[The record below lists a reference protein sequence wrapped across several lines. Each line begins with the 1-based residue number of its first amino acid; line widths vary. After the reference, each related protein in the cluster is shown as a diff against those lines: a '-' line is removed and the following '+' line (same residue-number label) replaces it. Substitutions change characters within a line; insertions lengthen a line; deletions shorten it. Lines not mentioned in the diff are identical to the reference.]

1 MAGPGY
7 TAINSQLNKRNWL
20 NYRVDRSSYEETTI
34 TIMLT
39 KLAYTGLLCALL
51 SLPSL
56 AQQAPMSTVPHQQG
70 TRQGQKM
77 ADPSI
82 RAQKMTDRMTKELGL
97 DQATSQKVYAVAL
110 TRAQKI
116 DGIQAS
122 PDDNRTK
129 AKALKANADDF
140 KAQLKGI
147 LTPDQFTKYSA
158 MKGHRRSGRG
168 GTASA
173 DSTDTEQP

>member
-1 MAGPGY
+1 
-7 TAINSQLNKRNWL
+7 
-20 NYRVDRSSYEETTI
+20 
-34 TIMLT
+34 MLI
-39 KLAYTGLLCALL
+39 KLAYTGLLCSLL
-51 SLPSL
+51 SLPLL

-70 TRQGQKM
+70 TKPGQKM

-82 RAQKMTDRMTKELGL
+82 RAQRMADRLTKELGL
-97 DQATSQKVYAVAL
+97 DQATSQKVYAIAL

-129 AKALKANADDF
+129 VKSLKANADDF
-140 KAQLKGI
+140 KNQLKGI
-147 LTPDQFTKYSA
+147 LTPDQFAKYSA

-168 GTASA
+168 GAASA
-173 DSTDTEQP
+173 DSTATEQ

>member
-1 MAGPGY
+1 M
-7 TAINSQLNKRNWL
+7 
-20 NYRVDRSSYEETTI
+20 
-34 TIMLT
+34 IMLK
-39 KLAYTGLLCALL
+39 KLVLSTLLCSLL
-51 SLPSL
+51 SLPLL

-70 TRQGQKM
+70 TKPGQKM
-77 ADPSI
+77 ADPTI

-147 LTPDQFTKYSA
+147 LTPDQFARYSA

-168 GTASA
+168 GAASA
-173 DSTDTEQP
+173 DSTDTEQ